1 MRIRLVDGAPVAEVV
16 PAFVSLY
23 QGATSGFTFAML
35 YTLLVPAMFVKLPL
49 PVGDPIK
56 LPFLTLYY
64 IGQAQG
70 PSLSEARSIG
80 LYHGPENRRT
90 VLGAQVG

>member
-1 MRIRLVDGAPVAEVV
+1 MKAL
-16 PAFVSLY
+16 PAASRSPTPY
-23 QGATSGFTFAML
+23 TS
-35 YTLLVPAMFVKLPL
+35 LVPVMFVKLPL

-70 PSLSEARSIG
+70 PSLSEARSTG
-80 LYHGPENRRT
+80 LRHGPENRRT
-90 VLGAQVG
+90 VLGHKWADR